1 MSKIPLIMGIVNATG
16 NSFSEG
22 ASSDPASALDRA
34 LKLIDAGADIIDV
47 GAESTRPGAED
58 VPEAEERERIG
69 KLVKSLNQLRPST
82 PVSVDTR
89 RSSTARAALDC
100 GAKYIN
106 DVSMLRFDCEMANIT
121 AEYGAAL
128 ILCHSRGTPQNMRNK
143 EFCSYNDVVEEVV
156 QELAAAAEYA
166 KHCGVGELIFDPGF
180 GFAKSV
186 SQQMDMLRNANAFTR
201 MGKTLAG
208 VSRKSFLGAV
218 TGEDD
223 PAERQGSTLAAEL
236 HLAACGID
244 IIRTHNVKMLRDAL
258 TVKNMID
265 S

>member
-100 GAKYIN
+100 GVSTSTMYQCSDSTAKWQISRRN
-106 DVSMLRFDCEMANIT
+106 T
-121 AEYGAAL
+121 AQ
-128 ILCHSRGTPQNMRNK
+128 H
-143 EFCSYNDVVEEVV
+143 
-156 QELAAAAEYA
+156 
-166 KHCGVGELIFDPGF
+166 
-180 GFAKSV
+180 
-186 SQQMDMLRNANAFTR
+186 
-201 MGKTLAG
+201 
-208 VSRKSFLGAV
+208 
-218 TGEDD
+218 
-223 PAERQGSTLAAEL
+223 
-236 HLAACGID
+236 
-244 IIRTHNVKMLRDAL
+244 
-258 TVKNMID
+258 
-265 S
+265 